1 VKQITTMTLEEK
13 VGQLICGRFGWD
25 TAERDLAEGRVG
37 SLYGVLGDMESPAA
51 VAELCNHLQS
61 VAAVPALFVGEQE
74 QGSHRMLP
82 RGTQFPSY
90 MATGATR
97 SPELAYEFGRVCAAE
112 ARACG
117 FAWVSCPTVDVNI
130 EPSNPIINTRAL
142 GDDPA
147 LVSEL
152 GTATCRA
159 IVDQRGL
166 TCVCHAPGHG
176 ATTCDSH
183 LRMPTVDRS
192 AEDMWEVELAP
203 YRAAIPAGAMNL
215 IMTAHVYYPAWEP
228 EPGLPATLSRNVL
241 TGIMREKLG
250 FTGVIATD
258 GMTMKAIFDNFTVG
272 EAAVKALEA
281 GCDIQLSPEI
291 EEPTR
296 AIIEAIETGRIGM
309 SHLDAAVGRILEAK
323 RFAGLLDSPVVDPAA
338 AEQVVGCEEHHG
350 IAREI
355 ARRAATLLRAE
366 RLPLPATG
374 RVVVIAA
381 GDDQR
386 LLRSVRRY
394 CPSAEGFDALTQAA
408 EALAAAATADGIIVG
423 VATRVRGYS
432 EESIRGDEALIG
444 LAAQLVAT
452 GRHTSLLVLGNPYI
466 VAELP
471 DAAVCMCTYS
481 ECDVSID
488 AAIDALYG
496 GFAPTGRLPV
506 RVSQRYPFGYSA

>member
-1 VKQITTMTLEEK
+1 MKQITTMTLEQK
-13 VGQLICGRFGWD
+13 VGQLICGSFGWENV
-25 TAERDLAEGRVG
+25 ERDLAEGRVG

-61 VAAVPALFVGEQE
+61 IAPVPALFVGEQE
-74 QGSHRMLP
+74 RGSHRMLP
-82 RGTQFPSY
+82 RGTEFPWY

-97 SPELAYEFGRVCAAE
+97 SPELAYEFGRVCALE

-183 LRMPTVDRS
+183 LQMPTVDRS

-228 EPGLPATLSRNVL
+228 EPGLPATLSRSVL

-258 GMTMKAIFDNFTVG
+258 GMGMKAIFDNFSVG
-272 EAAVKALEA
+272 EAAVRALEA
-281 GCDIQLSPEI
+281 GCDIQLSPEV

-296 AIIEAIETGRIGM
+296 AIIEAIETGRISMG
-309 SHLDAAVGRILEAK
+309 HLDAAVGRILEAK

-355 ARRAATLLRAE
+355 ARRAVTLLRAE
-366 RLPLPATG
+366 GLPLSPAR
-374 RVVVIAA
+374 RVVVVATG
-381 GDDQR
+381 GDER
-386 LLRSVRRY
+386 LLGSVRRY

-408 EALAAAATADGIIVG
+408 EALTAAATADGIIVG
-423 VATRVRGYS
+423 FATSVRGYN
-432 EESIRGDEALIG
+432 EESIRGDEALIA

-466 VAELP
+466 AAQLP

-481 ECDVSID
+481 DCDVSTE
-488 AAIDALYG
+488 AAVDALFG
-496 GFAPTGRLPV
+496 EFAPTGRLPV